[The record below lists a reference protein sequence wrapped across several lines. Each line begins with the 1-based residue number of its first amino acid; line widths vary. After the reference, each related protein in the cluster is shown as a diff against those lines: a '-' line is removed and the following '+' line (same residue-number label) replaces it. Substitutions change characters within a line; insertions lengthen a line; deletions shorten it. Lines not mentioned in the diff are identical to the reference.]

1 MASRRIIGSEPRKP
15 APTTAGGV
23 THPFWLQ
30 QADAPRDM
38 GDANARKLIWFL
50 VPSWDAAA
58 GGVMSICS
66 VHAET
71 RMLLG
76 GPDVAVVASTYPDH
90 PTLKKYTGF
99 ANSMDIF
106 SFS

>member
-66 VHAET
+66 IHAET
-71 RMLLG
+71 SNAPRWPRRCG
-76 GPDVAVVASTYPDH
+76 RR
-90 PTLKKYTGF
+90 
-99 ANSMDIF
+99 
-106 SFS
+106 